1 MSSIWTPSGEHG
13 VPDDGPKGIVDLG
26 AIAHDGDSP
35 MGPGSSPGPGQGN
48 ADSLE
53 QPEISPEEVAAMRH
67 VHAQIRSTPAVDV
80 VANHG
85 IQLFEL
91 ALIYLGVATPPDE
104 QGRVPMPD
112 LAQAGVAIDAMAVLV
127 DGLGVR
133 FGENEQTLRDALSQI
148 QMLYVQVADQLN
160 EQFGDNEQ

>member
-1 MSSIWTPSGEHG
+1 MAPGGPQNSGIDPLQHG
-13 VPDDGPKGIVDLG
+13 DDPYG
-26 AIAHDGDSP
+26 
-35 MGPGSSPGPGQGN
+35 
-48 ADSLE
+48 
-53 QPEISPEEVAAMRH
+53 QPEISAEEVAAMRH
-67 VHAQIRSTPAVDV
+67 VHAQIRSTPAIDV

-160 EQFGDNEQ
+160 EQFGDTEQ

>member
-13 VPDDGPKGIVDLG
+13 LPDDPAGGIVDLG
-26 AIAHDGDSP
+26 AFAGDQRGTQGTDGQL
-35 MGPGSSPGPGQGN
+35 SSPEDLDQGP
-48 ADSLE
+48 
-53 QPEISPEEVAAMRH
+53 PISAEEVAAMRQ

-112 LAQAGVAIDAMAVLV
+112 LAQAGVAIDAMASLV
-127 DGLGVR
+127 DGLGSR
-133 FGENEQTLRDALSQI
+133 YGENEGTLRDALTQI
-148 QMLYVQVADQLN
+148 QQLYVQVADQLN
-160 EQFGDNEQ
+160 EQFGTAEQ